1 MYSKSIDLACLKHS
15 HCEKTSAFFS
25 LFPFFFKEN
34 KIYVT
39 TLMAENKESIWKI
52 LDSGGHIYVCG

>member
-1 MYSKSIDLACLKHS
+1 MDSKSIDLACLRRS
-15 HCEKTSAFFS
+15 HCEKTSAFF
-25 LFPFFFKEN
+25 LLFFKEN